1 MRKIF
6 LFSAVFLVSALLQI
20 MLTGAAISST
30 FPIATTANR
39 EMSVSAA
46 FDGTNYLVGIQGD
59 AVDKHNITAQLVSQS
74 GAMVGS
80 RISVGRSGG
89 VPFIAFDGGNYLM
102 VWTDDDNNPNDDVYG
117 QFISK
122 TGALVGSPFPI
133 SQAAG
138 KQTVNSIMFDGTN
151 YLVVWEDSRNWN
163 DIDDDGQCDTPDE
176 GTCIDI
182 YGRFV
187 SPSGSLIGKEISISK
202 AVQNQKFPFLSFDGT
217 SYLAVWVSRRTGSS
231 ELWDIKGRFI
241 SKTGTLSGVLT
252 ISQTPSPS
260 YNPVYT
266 ALDGKNYFVVW
277 NRDIGNGY
285 PDPTIWDV
293 YGRLVSP
300 SGSFPGSEFAIT
312 TATGN
317 QFIAGPVY
325 DGNKYL
331 VFWTDARNDTDEDGD
346 CDAGEGTC
354 LDIYGQYVTKT
365 GTLVGTEFLINK
377 DAGNQ
382 FGTVIFG
389 GGTYLVLANYFDV
402 WEGSVGDVYGMFII
416 ALPILPTKLEATSL
430 SSTQVKLTWKHNLIN
445 VTGFKIYR
453 KKGSG
458 SWTLLVTK
466 GKNALSH
473 TDNDAPGNTTSI
485 TYSYY
490 IQACNSSECS
500 AKTNTAIV
508 PYRPTNL
515 SATPVS
521 SSKIDLQW
529 TDKSNNETGFEI
541 ERKNGSCSSTD
552 LWSKIATVGQNIKS
566 YGNTGLSSHKTY
578 SYRVRAYKKS
588 SATPYAYGYSSY
600 LNCKSATTR

>member
-1 MRKIF
+1 MKKRF

-20 MLTGAAISST
+20 MLVDAAIGST

-39 EMSVSAA
+39 EMSISAA

-74 GAMVGS
+74 GAPVGS
-80 RISVGRSGG
+80 RISVGRTGG
-89 VPFIAFDGGNYLM
+89 VPFIAFDGVNYLM

-122 TGALVGSPFPI
+122 AGTLVGSPFPI
-133 SQAAG
+133 SQAAR
-138 KQTVNSIMFDGTN
+138 KQTVNSIAFDGAN

-163 DIDDDGQCDTPDE
+163 DINQDGECDTPGE
-176 GTCIDI
+176 GTCVDI

-187 SPSGSLIGKEISISK
+187 SPSGNLVGNEISINK
-202 AVQNQKFPFLSFDGT
+202 AVENQKFPFLSFDGT
-217 SYLAVWVSRRTGSS
+217 NYLAVWESRRSGP

-241 SKTGTLSGVLT
+241 SKTGTLSSIFTV
-252 ISQTPSPS
+252 SQTPSPS

-266 ALDGKNYFVVW
+266 AFGGTNFFVLW
-277 NRDIGNGY
+277 NRDIGSGY
-285 PDPTIWDV
+285 PASPIWDV

-317 QFIAGPVY
+317 QCIAGPVF
-325 DGNKYL
+325 DGNRYL
-331 VFWTDARNDTDEDGD
+331 VFWTDTRNDINNDGD

-354 LDIYGQYVTKT
+354 LDIYGQYVAKT
-365 GTLVGTEFLINK
+365 GALIGTEFTINK

-389 GGTYLVLANYFDV
+389 GVRYLVLANYFDV
-402 WEGSVGDVYGMFII
+402 WEGSVGNVYGMFII
-416 ALPILPTKLEATSL
+416 ALPTSPTNLEAASL
-430 SSTQVKLTWKHNLIN
+430 SSTQVKLRWKHNLIN
-445 VTGFKIYR
+445 ETGFKIYR
-453 KKGSG
+453 KKGSEP
-458 SWTLLVTK
+458 WTLLVIK
-466 GKNALSH
+466 GEKALSH

-490 IQACNSSECS
+490 IQACNSSKCS
-500 AKTNTAIV
+500 AKTNNAIV

-515 SATPVS
+515 SATPGS
-521 SSKIDLQW
+521 SSRINLTW
-529 TDKSNNETGFEI
+529 TDKSINETGFQI
-541 ERKNGSCSSTD
+541 YRKSGDCSSPSAWG
-552 LWSKIATVGQNIKS
+552 LIATKGANS
-566 YGNTGLSSHKTY
+566 TSHSNTGLSSGTTY
-578 SYRVRAYKKS
+578 SYRVRAYRKS
-588 SATPYAYGYSSY
+588 SAQPYAHGYSYYS
-600 LNCKSATTR
+600 NCSSATTQ